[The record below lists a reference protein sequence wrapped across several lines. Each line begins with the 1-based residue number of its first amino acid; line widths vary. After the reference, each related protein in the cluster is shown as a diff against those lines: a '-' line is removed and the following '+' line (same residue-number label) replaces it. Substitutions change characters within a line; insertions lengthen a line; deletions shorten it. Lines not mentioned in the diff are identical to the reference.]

1 MKKKNI
7 LFFLQFIFLFI
18 LKSTFCDKHPKEE
31 WKSRSIYQILTDR
44 FAKTGEDSKIE
55 CSDLTKY
62 CGGTFKGIQQ
72 NLDYISGMGFN
83 AIWISPPLKNK
94 ENSYHGYHNIDLNS
108 INENF
113 GTEDDLKQLIK
124 ECHKRDIWVI
134 LDAVPNHMAG
144 DLDISTFIPFNKEE
158 YYHENCD
165 VQENSSQEEKE
176 NCRIWGMP
184 DLKQENE
191 FVKNTLLKW
200 IKDIINNYGFDGVRY
215 ADVANVPKW
224 FWKEFTKEADT
235 YTLGIVSSNDVDYIA
250 DYQNYM
256 DGVGDYPLFYSIRE
270 SFCGSMLKLQDYN
283 KNIHKKYINIVYNGI
298 WLGNHDNSRF
308 LNECP
313 YENLLR
319 NAIIFTLFYEGI
331 PIFYYGD
338 EQYFKGKNEYDKQ
351 REVMFGYHDTSS
363 DAYKLI
369 KIANEVRKSEL
380 IYEHNLK
387 EIYADEKIYAFTRGD
402 VLIIVS
408 NYKEEE
414 IKNDYI
420 NIDFN
425 EFDEGDKL
433 CNQIIQNDC
442 IFVQNRQI
450 KIKLDGEP
458 KLYVKDVDKKNNSNM
473 LSIVTYLSI
482 FLIILV

>member
-7 LFFLQFIFLFI
+7 LFFLLFIFLFI

-224 FWKEFTKEADT
+224 FWGNFTEAADT
-235 YTLGIVSSNDVDYIA
+235 YTFGIVSSPSTEYIA
-250 DYQNYM
+250 DYQNHM
-256 DGVGDYPLFYSIRE
+256 DGVGDYPLYYVMRDCFQNESMVLLSDYIKNNHSIYKNPE
-270 SFCGSMLKLQDYN
+270 YN
-283 KNIHKKYINIVYNGI
+283 TI
-298 WLGNHDNSRF
+298 WFSNHDNKRF
-308 LNECP
+308 LNETD
-313 YENLLR
+313 NVKGFQ
-319 NAIIFTLFYEGI
+319 NGIIFTLFFQGI

-338 EQYFKGKNEYDKQ
+338 EQSYTGGSDPTN
-351 REVMFGYHDTSS
+351 REVLFDNYNSES
-363 DAYKLI
+363 DIYQMVKT
-369 KIANEVRKSEL
+369 ANSVRKEYKT
-380 IYEHNLK
+380 YEKEYK
-387 EIYADEKIYAFTRGD
+387 EIYVDDNFYVFTRGD
-402 VLIIVS
+402 VLIAVGNGKS
-408 NYKEEE
+408 GE
-414 IKNDYI
+414 ITVIGHGYN
-420 NIDFN
+420 N
-425 EFDEGDKL
+425 GDKL
-433 CNQIIQNDC
+433 CNQLGDKECVSVVYPELKIDMDGSPK
-442 IFVQNRQI
+442 IFVRDQANSAGN
-450 KIKLDGEP
+450 KIIG
-458 KLYVKDVDKKNNSNM
+458 
-473 LSIVTYLSI
+473 LSMIYLI
-482 FLIILV
+482 AFLLILL